1 MLRTLTTT
9 EPKREDNVL
18 AMIKEIDSNSV
29 LPLNLSSNRGLPN
42 IFTGTVAMPQQ
53 AHDLLMF
60 RKIGSDDLVQFIN
73 HHILI

>member
-29 LPLNLSSNRGLPN
+29 LPLNREK
-42 IFTGTVAMPQQ
+42 GTSHDPYAVVVAMVTGHMPC
-53 AHDLLMF
+53 A
-60 RKIGSDDLVQFIN
+60 ISSLVPKECMAPLCVN
-73 HHILI
+73 